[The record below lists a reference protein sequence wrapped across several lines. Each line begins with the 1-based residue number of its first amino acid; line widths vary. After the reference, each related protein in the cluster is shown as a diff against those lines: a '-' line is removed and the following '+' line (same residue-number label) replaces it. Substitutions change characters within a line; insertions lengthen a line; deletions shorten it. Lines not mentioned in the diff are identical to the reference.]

1 MNHNHNTHLIS
12 NRKELKQKG
21 VMIRKWDYNENGRY
35 YNPSMKNLNKQI
47 KTLHSK
53 IKKNDTVY
61 TEYSIEKDRNDNKY
75 HIHMII
81 NYTNEQNLNDT
92 LSNYIGGK
100 DWIKREMGLG
110 TFNECNGKYGMVHTE
125 DIIDEYLYRRYI
137 NKTNQSINLV

>member
-1 MNHNHNTHLIS
+1 MTNNHNTHLIS
-12 NRKELKQKG
+12 NGKELKQKG
-21 VMIRKWDYNENGRY
+21 VMIRKWDYNKNGVY

-61 TEYSIEKDRNDNKY
+61 TEYSIEKDRYDNKY
-75 HIHMII
+75 HIHMIV

-92 LSNYIGGK
+92 LSIYIGGK
-100 DWIKREMGLG
+100 DWIKREIGLG

-137 NKTNQSINLV
+137 NKTNQTINLV

>member
-1 MNHNHNTHLIS
+1 MTTTHNTHLIS
-12 NRKELKQKG
+12 KRKELKQKG
-21 VMIRKWDYNENGRY
+21 VMIRKWDYNENGEY

-53 IKKNDTVY
+53 LKKNDTVY
-61 TEYSIEKDRNDNKY
+61 TEYSIEKDRIDNKY
-75 HIHMII
+75 HIHLIF
-81 NYTNEQNLNDT
+81 NYTNEQNLDDT

-137 NKTNQSINLV
+137 NKTNQSTNLV